1 MTVVM
6 PGEGTAPLP
15 ASPGR
20 RSWGARFRGS
30 RPPARRTGGG
40 AHRGRLLPY
49 ALLVPTLAALGAGL
63 GYPLVRLFVIST
75 QEFGRRQQFGAPA
88 PYVGADN
95 YAEILGDP
103 YFWDVLWRS
112 LVFCAVNVALT
123 IVLGTLVA
131 LLLERLGTVMR
142 TALSVALLLAWAT
155 PALTATIVWQ
165 WIFDARYGVVNWL
178 LTRLGGDFEGHSW
191 LSEPLSFFFV
201 GTLIVVWMGV
211 PFVAFTLY
219 AGMTQIPGEVMEAA
233 AIDGAGGWQR
243 FRDVTWPALKP
254 IFVVLVALS
263 TLWDLRVFTQ
273 VFVLQQAGGI
283 VRDTNTLGVY
293 AYRQG
298 GSGNYG
304 LGAAVAVVM
313 VVITLLLTLVHLRQ
327 MFRQEEV

>member
-6 PGEGTAPLP
+6 PEEGTAPLP
-15 ASPGR
+15 ALPGGR
-20 RSWGARFRGS
+20 RSWRSPWSRRPS
-30 RPPARRTGGG
+30 RPAGGG
-40 AHRGRLLPY
+40 GPRGGLLPY
-49 ALLVPTLAALGAGL
+49 ALLVPTLVALGAGL
-63 GYPLVRLFVIST
+63 GYPLVRLVVLST
-75 QEFGRRQQFGAPA
+75 QEFGRRQQFGEAA
-88 PYVGADN
+88 PYVGTDN
-95 YAEILGDP
+95 YREIFGSP

-112 LVFCAVNVALT
+112 LAFCAVNVTLT
-123 IVLGTLVA
+123 MVLGTLLA
-131 LLLERLGTVMR
+131 LLLERLGPVMR
-142 TALSVALLLAWAT
+142 TGLSVALLLAWAT

-178 LTRLGGDFEGHSW
+178 LTQLGADYEGHSW
-191 LSEPLSFFFV
+191 LSRPLSFFFV
-201 GTLIVVWMGV
+201 GTLVVVWMGV
-211 PFVAFTLY
+211 PFVALTLY
-219 AGMTQIPGEVMEAA
+219 AGMTQISGEVVEAA
-233 AIDGAGGWQR
+233 AIDGAGPWQR

-298 GSGNYG
+298 GSGDFG

-313 VVITLLLTLVHLRQ
+313 VGITLLLTLVHLRQ

>member
-1 MTVVM
+1 
-6 PGEGTAPLP
+6 
-15 ASPGR
+15 
-20 RSWGARFRGS
+20 
-30 RPPARRTGGG
+30 
-40 AHRGRLLPY
+40 
-49 ALLVPTLAALGAGL
+49 VPTLVALGAGL
-63 GYPLVRLFVIST
+63 GYPLVRLVVLST
-75 QEFGRRQQFGAPA
+75 QEFGRRQQFGEAA
-88 PYVGADN
+88 PYVGTDN
-95 YAEILGDP
+95 YAEIFGNP

-112 LVFCAVNVALT
+112 LAFCAVNVTLT
-123 IVLGTLVA
+123 MVLGTLLA
-131 LLLERLGTVMR
+131 LLLERLGPVMR
-142 TALSVALLLAWAT
+142 TGLSVALLLAWAT

-178 LTRLGGDFEGHSW
+178 LTRLGADYEGHSW
-191 LSEPLSFFFV
+191 LSRPLSFFFV
-201 GTLIVVWMGV
+201 GTLVVVWMGV
-211 PFVAFTLY
+211 PFVALTLY
-219 AGMTQIPGEVMEAA
+219 AGMTQISGEVVEAA
-233 AIDGAGGWQR
+233 AIDGAGPWQR

-298 GSGNYG
+298 GSGNFG

-313 VVITLLLTLVHLRQ
+313 VGITLLLTLVHLRQ